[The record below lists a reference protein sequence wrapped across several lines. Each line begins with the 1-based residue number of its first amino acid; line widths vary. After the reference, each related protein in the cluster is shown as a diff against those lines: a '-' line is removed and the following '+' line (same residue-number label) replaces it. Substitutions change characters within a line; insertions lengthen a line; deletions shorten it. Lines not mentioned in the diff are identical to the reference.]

1 MKVGDLISYN
11 VGSGRKSM
19 GLVLKRDKITKP
31 MSSYKD
37 SYDSVLIDWCH
48 VNKVPAMLDMSG
60 RMSSYVEV
68 GTSRWYRVKTP
79 SGSDAFKVVS
89 TL

>member
-1 MKVGDLISYN
+1 
-11 VGSGRKSM
+11 M
-19 GLVLKRDKITKP
+19 GLVLKRDKIVKP
-31 MSSYKD
+31 MSQFD
-37 SYDSVLIDWCH
+37 TAYDSVLIHWCH

-79 SGSDAFKVVS
+79 SGSDAFKVIS